1 MRARLLEAALL
12 ALVLAGV
19 AALYAD
25 ATKLSWTYDDA
36 FLLRVVSSAEVDDY
50 FVSPQFWRSMP
61 AQMFV
66 PLLLVW
72 YEGGSRAVDDEDGGF
87 YIPAIALLLAAL
99 LAVYAALRLWVG
111 AVESLAGVAMIGL
124 GPPVVSL
131 VTQLMAT
138 HYLIALGFVALSVVA
153 FTKALRSRSFVWA
166 TVSALFY
173 LCAMLAKEV
182 AIPLPALLL
191 LLPWGRP
198 SWGGLPAGRNAAP
211 PGGRRAGFEPAGP
224 RESVPAGSLL
234 NDRLGTGPTTF
245 IPHAIALILY
255 FAWRKAMIGVFLGG
269 YGWATTRET
278 VLPLLRSLPRQWA
291 TSIAPPQTWIAVL
304 LALVLL
310 VPIVSRLRSRRFAFA
325 LLLALGAAILPVLPV
340 SREMQPRYVFASWV
354 TLVVFFVMAV
364 RAWPPRMRA
373 MFCAIGVAVVAIAH
387 RAEWRDVYP
396 TAERMSAEARFVLTA
411 PAGATLRLPRTPPA
425 AMGELQFLRA
435 AEGSAPGLQWF
446 YDDLYL
452 CAGRHRGR
460 QLYEYS
466 AARHAMVDVTHN
478 AEGIAQR
485 YCASVRDDVPLQ
497 ADFQFEEGT
506 LHWTFGPYERGTWH
520 VVFGEGVQAFT
531 VPRRDAYILGDMP
544 GIALRVRYDAP
555 EGWVTYSPEIVL
567 DFVKEPRKR
576 WSRN

>member
-1 MRARLLEAALL
+1 MRARLLEATLL
-12 ALVLAGV
+12 VLVLAGV

-36 FLLRVVSSAEVDDY
+36 FLLRVVGSAEVDDY
-50 FVSPQFWRSMP
+50 FVSPTFWRSMP

-72 YEGGSRAVDDEDGGF
+72 YEGGSRAVDDADGGF
-87 YIPAIALLLAAL
+87 YIPAIALLLTAL
-99 LAVYAALRLWVG
+99 LAVFAALRLWVG

-138 HYLIALGFVALSVVA
+138 HYLIALGFVALSVGA
-153 FTKALRSRSFVWA
+153 FTKALRSRSLAWA

-191 LLPWGRP
+191 LLTWRRP
-198 SWGGLPAGRNAAP
+198 SWGRLPAG
-211 PGGRRAGFEPAGP
+211 
-224 RESVPAGSLL
+224 
-234 NDRLGTGPTTF
+234 PTF
-245 IPHAIALILY
+245 AIPHGMALILY

-269 YGWATTRET
+269 YGWATTRDT

-310 VPIVSRLRSRRFAFA
+310 VPIALRLRSRRFAFA

-354 TLVVFFVMAV
+354 TLVVFFVVAV
-364 RAWPPRMRA
+364 QAWPPKMRA
-373 MFCAIGVAVVAIAH
+373 LCCAIAVAVVAIAQ

-411 PAGATLRLPRTPPA
+411 PPGATLRLPRTPPA

-466 AARHAMVDVTHN
+466 AARHAMVDVTPA
-478 AEGIAQR
+478 AEGIARR

-497 ADFQFEEGT
+497 ADFRFENGT

-520 VVFGEGVQAFT
+520 VVFGEGVQAFI
-531 VPRRDAYILGDMP
+531 VPRRDAYILGNMP

-555 EGWVTYSPEIVL
+555 EGWVTYSPEIAL

>member
-1 MRARLLEAALL
+1 MRARLLEATLL
-12 ALVLAGV
+12 VLVLAGV

-36 FLLRVVSSAEVDDY
+36 FLLRVVGSAEVDDY
-50 FVSPQFWRSMP
+50 FVSPTFWRSMP

-72 YEGGSRAVDDEDGGF
+72 YEGGSRAVDDADGGF
-87 YIPAIALLLAAL
+87 YIPAIALLLTAL

-111 AVESLAGVAMIGL
+111 ALESLAGVAMIGL

-153 FTKALRSRSFVWA
+153 FTLAMRSGSFVWA
-166 TVSALFY
+166 TVSAFFY

-182 AIPLPALLL
+182 AIPLPALLVL
-191 LLPWGRP
+191 LTWGR
-198 SWGGLPAGRNAAP
+198 LPAGRNADP
-211 PGGRRAGFEPAGP
+211 PGGRRAGFEPAIQ
-224 RESVPAGSLL
+224 RESVAAGSQLSG
-234 NDRLGTGPTTF
+234 RLGAGPTRA
-245 IPHAIALILY
+245 IPHGITLILY
-255 FAWRKAMIGVFLGG
+255 FLWRKAMIGVFLGG

-278 VLPLLRSLPRQWA
+278 LLPLLRSLPRQWA

-310 VPIVSRLRSRRFAFA
+310 VPIALRLRSRRFAFA
-325 LLLALGAAILPVLPV
+325 LVLALAAAILPVLPV

-354 TLVVFFVMAV
+354 TLVVFSVVAV
-364 RAWPPRMRA
+364 QAWSPRMRA
-373 MFCAIGVAVVAIAH
+373 LFCAIAVAVVGIAQ

-411 PAGATLRLPRTPPA
+411 PPGATLRLPRTPPA

-466 AARHAMVDVTHN
+466 AARHAMVDVTRN
-478 AEGIAQR
+478 AEGIARR
-485 YCASVRDDVPLQ
+485 YCATVRDDVPLQ
-497 ADFQFEEGT
+497 ADFEFENGT
-506 LHWTFGPYERGTWH
+506 LHWTFGPYQRGTWH

-555 EGWVTYSPEIVL
+555 EGWVTYSPEIAL
-567 DFVKEPRKR
+567 DFVKEPRKW